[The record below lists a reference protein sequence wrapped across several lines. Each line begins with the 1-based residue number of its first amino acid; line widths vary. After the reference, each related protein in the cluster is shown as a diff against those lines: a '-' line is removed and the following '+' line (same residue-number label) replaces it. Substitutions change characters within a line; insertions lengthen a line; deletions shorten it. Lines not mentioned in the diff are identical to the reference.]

1 MNKLLLYVCCIVQLT
16 IGNLKHNSCNVL
28 IFMVNVDLNY
38 TNAVERAIQEEWMYL
53 RSCINFIFTSQ
64 IFYLAVFLITELIF
78 NLSSTPLSSCFST
91 LFCNEKI
98 FRQYYE
104 LFLFC
109 LFFLINTTYKIGNE
123 CYIFNHTSLNENS
136 ISLLF

>member
-1 MNKLLLYVCCIVQLT
+1 M
-16 IGNLKHNSCNVL
+16 GNLKHTAH
-28 IFMVNVDLNY
+28 VNVIYVIYGDLNYTIQVY
-38 TNAVERAIQEEWMYL
+38 TNAVETYKSMYVYL
-53 RSCINFIFTSQ
+53 RSCINFVFTTQ
-64 IFYLAVFLITELIF
+64 VFYLACAGLFHFKPILITELIF